1 MRQMIFFLTTMMVGD
16 NVMPKRIVQC
26 RRMGNH
32 PIHIGSSPVVELV
45 TDHEN
50 YPAGSWVLCSRV
62 IRVDTIGY
70 YVVEFET
77 MNTIY
82 ETVP

>member
-1 MRQMIFFLTTMMVGD
+1 
-16 NVMPKRIVQC
+16 MPKPIVQC
-26 RRMGNH
+26 RALRNEDIHVGVLPIVEIVSGH
-32 PIHIGSSPVVELV
+32 PFHKDGTI
-45 TDHEN
+45 
-50 YPAGSWVLCSRV
+50 VLCSRV

-82 ETVP
+82 EIVP